1 MKTKIPDF
9 DSVRDVPKR
18 FCLLLQ
24 FQVVHICWWFL
35 NLNCWPSPFLL
46 ATGMCLASLA
56 SLPGTSHSGCQKT
69 SYFLSP
75 KACCLLLLL
84 YHLFSLL
91 LVASSHQPF
100 GFQLDAGDCPGLLCL
115 PHPLPLAHIQCPSV
129 LPPSPPGEIN
139 SLTVGPLH
147 LTQTSAPAYSLTG
160 LLNFICVPPNLSST
174 DQPRV
179 IFLKQIWS
187 HITNI
192 FWNSVSAS
200 HDLSSGAL
208 PP

>member
-1 MKTKIPDF
+1 MKTKISDF

-18 FCLLLQ
+18 FCLLSQ
-24 FQVVHICWWFL
+24 FQVPHICWWFL

-100 GFQLDAGDCPGLLCL
+100 GFQLDARDCPGLLCL
-115 PHPLPLAHIQCPSV
+115 PHPLTLAHIQCPSV
-129 LPPSPPGEIN
+129 LPPSPPGPRSHFLTSCPYRKGCSVNTVRWIVFSN
-139 SLTVGPLH
+139 KMKDVHSL
-147 LTQTSAPAYSLTG
+147 SIYY
-160 LLNFICVPPNLSST
+160 F
-174 DQPRV
+174 
-179 IFLKQIWS
+179 
-187 HITNI
+187 
-192 FWNSVSAS
+192 SVKFDRFHARFYVT
-200 HDLSSGAL
+200 
-208 PP
+208 

>member
-46 ATGMCLASLA
+46 ATGICLASLA

-100 GFQLDAGDCPGLLCL
+100 GFQLDAGDCPGLLSSSSSSPG
-115 PHPLPLAHIQCPSV
+115 PHPVSLS
-129 LPPSPPGEIN
+129 PPSFASWWN
-139 SLTVGPLH
+139 KFSDCGP
-147 LTQTSAPAYSLTG
+147 
-160 LLNFICVPPNLSST
+160 F
-174 DQPRV
+174 
-179 IFLKQIWS
+179 
-187 HITNI
+187 
-192 FWNSVSAS
+192 AS
-200 HDLSSGAL
+200 HPNFCTCIFPNWS
-208 PP
+208 P